1 VRRRRRRYQAL
12 AIIGNRGFLALFA
25 LIIIVLLIDTSI
37 RQLSVFTGGLGTGA
51 QDLAVFVAMIL
62 VYAVGQYF
70 ILSFLRQSQLH
81 FQLSY
86 KLVTISQYVLIAILA
101 SITLQVIFTGGY
113 SSLLMKTVIW
123 INYIMFIAL
132 MASLSQRFLSWS
144 RSNRNKVVIAY
155 GVSMAVLSIS
165 GVFTILYVTNALSG
179 QRGIDYI
186 RPLRSPL
193 AIVASVEN
201 VFSSSYLISS
211 VAGFIFTWFA
221 TILLLHHY
229 SRKLGLIRYWVMVLI
244 PLVYFLSQFQGV
256 ILDVFGPLRTLDP
269 ILFGVTYTLIFSA
282 TKSVG
287 GILFGIA
294 FWSVARNIQ
303 NNVVKNY
310 FVISAYGMVLLF
322 TANQPVG
329 LTLIPYPPF
338 GLSTISF
345 LGLSAYLVFI
355 GIYSASLSVALDSRL
370 RNMIRKMTLDERK
383 FLQDIGT
390 SEMERVVEKRVRV
403 MISRTQDDFKRETGI
418 ETSLTDTEA
427 KEYLRQVLEEIG
439 KKSSSP

>member
-1 VRRRRRRYQAL
+1 
-12 AIIGNRGFLALFA
+12 
-25 LIIIVLLIDTSI
+25 
-37 RQLSVFTGGLGTGA
+37 
-51 QDLAVFVAMIL
+51 MIL
-62 VYAVGQYF
+62 VYAVGQYL
-70 ILSFLRQSQLH
+70 ILLFLRRSQLH

-86 KLVTISQYVLIAILA
+86 RLIFFSQYLLIAILA

-113 SSLLMKTVIW
+113 SSLLMRSVIW
-123 INYIMFIAL
+123 INYVIFIVMMGL
-132 MASLSQRFLSWS
+132 LSQRFLSWS

-155 GVSMAVLSIS
+155 GISMALLSVS
-165 GVFTILYVTNALSG
+165 GIFTILYVNNALSG

-186 RPLRSPL
+186 EPLRSPL

-201 VFSSSYLISS
+201 VFSSSYFMST

-229 SRKLGLIRYWVMVLI
+229 SRKLGSIKYWIIVLI

-256 ILDVFGPLRTLDP
+256 VLDVFAPLRAIDP

-303 NNVVKNY
+303 NKVVKNY
-310 FVISAYGMVLLF
+310 LVISTYGMDLLF
-322 TANQPVG
+322 TANQPIG

-338 GLSTISF
+338 GLATVSF

-355 GIYSASLSVALDSRL
+355 GIYSASLSVALDSRQ
-370 RNMIRKMTLDERK
+370 RSIIKKTALDETK
-383 FLQDIGT
+383 FVQDIGT
-390 SEMERVVEKRVRV
+390 SEMERTIEKRVQN
-403 MISRTQDDFKRETGI
+403 MISRTQEDFKTQTGI
-418 ETSLTDTEA
+418 EASLTDSEA
-427 KEYLRQVLEEIG
+427 KQYVLEVLEEV
-439 KKSSSP
+439 KNKRESSG